1 MKKAAA
7 DRNVIGR
14 IAARYNCKKGWIDN
28 DL

>member
-7 DRNVIGR
+7 DRNMIR
-14 IAARYNCKKGWIDN
+14 WIAARYNCKKGWIDN